1 VSFSAPVD
9 VIVPFEVVGVA
20 ESDETKLFE
29 LLHIPELFVVDDVID
44 VPMLLTLRATR
55 LLALAVIRLLR
66 SSRSN
71 DFSGDTLIIEA
82 RLEVGVT
89 LSVEL
94 LTPDEFGTEDVA
106 FAVDCDKDS
115 ASIGVDVNDR
125 WLLLLL
131 LLRVLS
137 DE

>member
-1 VSFSAPVD
+1 
-9 VIVPFEVVGVA
+9 
-20 ESDETKLFE
+20 
-29 LLHIPELFVVDDVID
+29 
-44 VPMLLTLRATR
+44 M
-55 LLALAVIRLLR
+55 
-66 SSRSN
+66 
-71 DFSGDTLIIEA
+71 IIEA

-94 LTPDEFGTEDVA
+94 LTPDDKFWAATDDDDDGFEVVCDVG
-106 FAVDCDKDS
+106 S

-131 LLRVLS
+131 LLNVLS